1 MTIQKEYNHNTD
13 PPTLMN
19 PWPEQVAA
27 EIKAR
32 FGLDKPRGPFD
43 VLKYARAAAEVVQD
57 HGTELS
63 FQALKCQVGDLAR
76 GRTHDGASH
85 LVISAARNPD
95 GSIHAGEMIV
105 GDGVTAAFCK
115 AVKSLIESG
124 AVEVFTPR
132 CAMRFYPNNDAP
144 KLDGLTVRVVNGPP
158 PEVEPSE

>member
-1 MTIQKEYNHNTD
+1 MPIPKEYDRNAN

-19 PWPEQVAA
+19 PWDHQVAA

-63 FQALKCQVGDLAR
+63 FEGLKYQVGELAHA
-76 GRTHDGASH
+76 RTHDGASH
-85 LVISAARNPD
+85 LVISAARNAD
-95 GSIHAGEMIV
+95 GSIHVGEVIV
-105 GDGVTAAFCK
+105 GHGVTAAFCK

-124 AVEVFTPR
+124 TIEAFMPR
-132 CAMRFYPNNDAP
+132 CAMRFYPNDDAP
-144 KLDGLTVRVVNGPP
+144 KLDGLTVRVVKGPP
-158 PEVEPSE
+158 PEVEASE